1 VFRVLKATT
10 VPAALALVLAALTE
24 PAQGQAAKDKPSF
37 IVIVN
42 AENDTRELPMA
53 DLARIYLG
61 KKTLWDAGTRGRIHP
76 AMLGEEQGVVREFIE
91 KDIQRTVDQYR
102 AYWKHMLFSGG
113 GTAPRTFRTAAHV
126 IEFVASEPGAVG
138 IVAAPPTDDRVKVIE
153 VKGGR

>member
-1 VFRVLKATT
+1 VFRVLSRTAAG
-10 VPAALALVLAALTE
+10 AALVATLCALTA
-24 PAQGQAAKDKPSF
+24 PTHGQGVKDKASF

-42 AENDTRELPMA
+42 AENSARDLPMA

-61 KKTLWDAGTRGRIHP
+61 KKTLWDSGTRGRIHP
-76 AMLGEEQGVVREFIE
+76 AMLGEDQAVVREFIE

-138 IVAAPPTDDRVKVIE
+138 ILAAPPTDDRVKVIE

>member
-1 VFRVLKATT
+1 MVIAAVAVAVAAVT
-10 VPAALALVLAALTE
+10 V
-24 PAQGQAAKDKPSF
+24 PAQGQGARDKPGF

-42 AENDTRELPMA
+42 AENDARELPMA
-53 DLARIYLG
+53 DLTRIYLG

-76 AMLGEEQGVVREFIE
+76 AMLGEDQAVVREFIE

-126 IEFVASEPGAVG
+126 IDFVASEPGAVG
-138 IVAAPPTDDRVKVIE
+138 IVAAAPTDDRVKVIE